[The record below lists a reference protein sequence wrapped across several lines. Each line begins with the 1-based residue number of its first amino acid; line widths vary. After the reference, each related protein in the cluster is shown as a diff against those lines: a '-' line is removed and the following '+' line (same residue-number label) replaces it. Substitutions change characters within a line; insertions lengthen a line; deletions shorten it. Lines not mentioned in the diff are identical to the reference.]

1 MSTWSQSAWEHAL
14 PVYNKILE
22 HPFVRELAA
31 GTLPKEK
38 FIFYLQQDALY
49 LHNYC
54 RVLTH
59 LASRLDNQQHMEA
72 FLKFAADGVAVEKA
86 MHQVFLAGHG
96 EATAMT
102 PSNLLYT
109 SIQSAQCEQ
118 PVEVEAAAILPCFWV
133 YREVGLHIAQL
144 SSHSS
149 ANPYAQW
156 IDTYSGAEFE
166 QSNNLAIDICNALA
180 EQTTPEIRERMTRM
194 FTLCTR
200 MEWMFWD
207 SAYNLETW
215 KI

>member
-1 MSTWSQSAWEHAL
+1 MSTWSQLAWEEAL

-22 HPFVRELAA
+22 HPFVKELAA

-49 LHNYC
+49 LDNYC

-59 LASRLDNQQHMEA
+59 IASRLKNKEHMER
-72 FLKFAADGVAVEKA
+72 FLKFAADGVAVENA
-86 MHQVFLAGHG
+86 MHQVFLKGHG
-96 EATAMT
+96 AGNGMS
-102 PSNLLYT
+102 PSNLLY
-109 SIQSAQCEQ
+109 SSLQSAQSEQ
-118 PVEVEAAAILPCFWV
+118 PVEVEAASILPCFWV
-133 YREVGLHIAQL
+133 YREVGLHIAKQ
-144 SSHSS
+144 SSPS
-149 ANPYAQW
+149 NPYSQW
-156 IDTYSGAEFE
+156 IDTYSGPEFE
-166 QSNNLAIDICNALA
+166 QSNNQAIEICNSLA
-180 EQTTPEIRERMTRM
+180 QNASNETRELMTSM